1 MEDGYLRDS
10 RSHNMLCPIVGRRFP
25 AESCEMRCKYYG
37 QAVATT
43 HLPTTRCRGGGSEVN
58 THLMEISVDSEF
70 IVGIDLGTTNSALAY
85 CQLASENSQIEVVSV
100 PQLVNPNEVAERTLL
115 PSFLYVPAELDF
127 PAGSLQLPW
136 DNQPKFVI
144 GELARK
150 RGGENPSR
158 LVASAKSWLSHAAVN
173 RNAAILPWQA
183 ADEVTKV
190 SPVEASAQYLRYLRT
205 VWEVQHPDGSSALS
219 RQDVLLTVP
228 ASFDEEARELTL
240 QAAEQ
245 AGLDRVTLLEE
256 PQAAFYAWLRS
267 QGDGWRKRVKVGDLL
282 LVCDIGGGTTDFSLI
297 TVTDEAGDLAL
308 KRVAVGE
315 HILLGGDNMDLALAR
330 MLQQK
335 LEGQGH
341 RIDSYQL
348 QGLWYQ
354 CRAAKEYLFEHPKAQ
369 KQDVTLLGKGRKLV
383 GGTIKTEL
391 LREELE
397 RVVVEGFFP
406 QVASNE
412 TPMRRRRIGF
422 QELGLP
428 YAADAAVTKH
438 LARFLSQQV
447 QNSPEAANIRRGR
460 TGLAC
465 PTHVL
470 FNGGVMKA
478 PPLCARLVSVLNQWL
493 TEEGFDALGAAQ
505 VLDAPDLEHAV
516 ARGAAYYG
524 RARRGR
530 GVRIRSGASRTYY
543 IGIESAMP
551 AVPGMEAPMKA
562 LCLVPFGMEE
572 GTEAVIPGREFGLVV
587 GEPVEFRFLSS
598 TVRKQDHVGDLL
610 DNWSEEIE
618 ELSPLEVTLN
628 LDGKQGTIMPV
639 RLESHVTEIGTLE
652 VWCVSRDGG
661 QRWKLELNMREKGEK

>member
-1 MEDGYLRDS
+1 
-10 RSHNMLCPIVGRRFP
+10 
-25 AESCEMRCKYYG
+25 
-37 QAVATT
+37 
-43 HLPTTRCRGGGSEVN
+43 
-58 THLMEISVDSEF
+58 MEISLDSEF

-85 CQLASENSQIEVVSV
+85 CRVASENLQIEVNSV
-100 PQLVNPNEVAERTLL
+100 PQLVSPNEVAERTLL
-115 PSFLYVPAELDF
+115 PSFLYVPGELDF
-127 PAGSLQLPW
+127 PAESLQLPW
-136 DNQPKFVI
+136 DHQPKFVI

-150 RGGENPSR
+150 RGAENPSR
-158 LVASAKSWLSHAAVN
+158 LVVSAKSWLSHAAVN
-173 RNAAILPWQA
+173 RKAAILPWQA
-183 ADEVTKV
+183 PEEVAKV

-205 VWEVQHPDGSSALS
+205 VWDVQHPDGGSAL
-219 RQDVLLTVP
+219 RQQDVFLTVP

-240 QAAEQ
+240 HAAEH
-245 AGLDRVTLLEE
+245 AGLERVTLLEE
-256 PQAAFYAWLRS
+256 PQAAFYAWLQS
-267 QGDGWRKRVKVGDLL
+267 QGDGWRKRIKVGDLV

-297 TVTDEAGDLAL
+297 TVTDEDGDLTL

-315 HILLGGDNMDLALAR
+315 HILLGGDNMDLAIAR
-330 MLQQK
+330 MLQRK
-335 LEGQGH
+335 LEGEGQ
-341 RIDSYQL
+341 RIDTYQL

-391 LREELE
+391 LRGELDP
-397 RVVVEGFFP
+397 VLLEGFFP
-406 QVASNE
+406 RVASDE
-412 TPMRRRRIGF
+412 MPIRQRRIGF

-438 LARFLSQQV
+438 LARFLLQQA

-478 PPLCARLVSVLNQWL
+478 TSLRERLVQVLNQWL
-493 TEEGFDALGAAQ
+493 TGEGFDALGPTQ
-505 VLDAPDLEHAV
+505 VLDARDLEHAV

-524 RARRGR
+524 RARRGH
-530 GVRIRSGASRTYY
+530 GVRIRTGASRTYY

-562 LCLVPFGMEE
+562 LCVVPFGMEE
-572 GTEAVIPGREFGLVV
+572 GTEAQVPGREFGLVV

-610 DNWSEEIE
+610 ENWSGEIV

-628 LDGKQGTIMPV
+628 LDGKQGTVIPV
-639 RLESHVTEIGTLE
+639 RLESRVTEIGTLE
-652 VWCVSRDGG
+652 VWCVSRDAG
-661 QRWKLELNMREKGEK
+661 QRWKLELNIRELVDQ